1 MLHCC
6 GQTQFQ
12 LRLNSG
18 GFAIN
23 VTDDNNYT
31 PSLTKTTI
39 QLYTA
44 YLGQVTVDVSG
55 TGETISLEKY
65 HTVNNKQLLVKVLD
79 SQEHNLSDQKQYQLN
94 MLKSL
99 SAKKINIRENK
110 YHYVLTLLCVKKL
123 AQINNNSTLVT
134 QVDILIQPFLT
145 DTDLITKATQDY
157 PDLITPTPTK
167 SVNQYKKLYQT
178 IVSYNSSV
186 DIFNNTFHRFDA
198 LLKLQN

>member
-99 SAKKINIRENK
+99 SAKKINIREK
-110 YHYVLTLLCVKKL
+110 R
-123 AQINNNSTLVT
+123 SLVSKW
-134 QVDILIQPFLT
+134 FRG
-145 DTDLITKATQDY
+145 K
-157 PDLITPTPTK
+157 
-167 SVNQYKKLYQT
+167 
-178 IVSYNSSV
+178 
-186 DIFNNTFHRFDA
+186 
-198 LLKLQN
+198 